1 LLHIVSDSSCDLP
14 EDYMKEHGINTVPL
28 VIRIGNREYMEGVDI
43 SSREFYEKMKSSPV
57 LPKTA
62 QPSPAAFARVFD
74 MLSRPGDEILCLT
87 ISSKLS
93 GTFQSACIGQA
104 MSTSNVT
111 VFDTL
116 AASSGHALQIMKAV
130 ELASRGFSVRQIVE
144 NLTKYRDSMKILILL
159 DTLENIVKGGRL
171 SRLQGTLA
179 RILNIKVL
187 LQGVE
192 GAVEPLEKIRGKKNF
207 LERVL
212 EVIGQKME
220 DFSDRLFYMTHVN
233 NEEDAFFLE
242 NEITRRYRPK
252 GVLVHPMGPTVST
265 YAGDRGIV
273 LSY

>member
-1 LLHIVSDSSCDLP
+1 MLHIVSDSSCDLP

-28 VIRIGNREYMEGVDI
+28 VISIGNRDYMEGVDI
-43 SSREFYEKMKSSPV
+43 SSREFYEKMKISPM

-74 MLSRPGDEILCLT
+74 MLSGPGDEILCLT

-144 NLTKYRDSMKILILL
+144 NLTNYRDSMKILILL

-233 NEEDAFFLE
+233 NEEDAFFLQ

-265 YAGDRGIV
+265 YAGDGGIV

>member
-1 LLHIVSDSSCDLP
+1 MLKFLTDFYVIIDTKNNRKWNFFIRPGLNLSITTNRREENFLLHIVSDSSCDLP

-130 ELASRGFSVRQIVE
+130 ELASRGFSVR
-144 NLTKYRDSMKILILL
+144 
-159 DTLENIVKGGRL
+159 
-171 SRLQGTLA
+171 
-179 RILNIKVL
+179 
-187 LQGVE
+187 
-192 GAVEPLEKIRGKKNF
+192 
-207 LERVL
+207 
-212 EVIGQKME
+212 
-220 DFSDRLFYMTHVN
+220 
-233 NEEDAFFLE
+233 
-242 NEITRRYRPK
+242 
-252 GVLVHPMGPTVST
+252 
-265 YAGDRGIV
+265 
-273 LSY
+273 